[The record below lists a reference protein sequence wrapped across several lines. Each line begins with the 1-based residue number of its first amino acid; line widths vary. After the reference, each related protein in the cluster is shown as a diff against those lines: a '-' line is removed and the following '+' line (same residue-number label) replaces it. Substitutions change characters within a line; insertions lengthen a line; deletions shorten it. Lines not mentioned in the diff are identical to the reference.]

1 MTNNDDTQKAR
12 HDQCLGQHFPSWE
25 QTTLLQPLR
34 KKDLPEETQ
43 DSSVTSAQWP
53 VCFETI
59 HFSLPNLEN
68 RCGLCR
74 RGMQVLNACTRE
86 LLYHI
91 TRAPRRNSFLLAFG
105 NMPTSILN
113 GIRVTTLSVA
123 RTRNHF
129 GKQFL
134 KNTYVRI
141 LNVNG
146 LTTLFCLC
154 YVQIILSRL
163 YCG

>member
-1 MTNNDDTQKAR
+1 MSGTAFSLLGAANNAVA
-12 HDQCLGQHFPSWE
+12 
-25 QTTLLQPLR
+25 PLR

-59 HFSLPNLEN
+59 HFSLPNFEN

-74 RGMQVLNACTRE
+74 RGMQVLNTCTRE

-91 TRAPRRNSFLLAFG
+91 TRVTPRRNSFLLAFG
-105 NMPTSILN
+105 NIPTTILN

-141 LNVNG
+141 LNING
-146 LTTLFCLC
+146 LTTLFLSVLC
-154 YVQIILSRL
+154 IDYFVKVILRIKSPA
-163 YCG
+163 CV